1 MGCFM
6 AAKLTKKQVTELLV
20 EAENIYAALA
30 GYKELYAR
38 LDEITASLV
47 GQDLEGSNWSLID
60 NFETKMVVFKPV
72 GVRRWELKRKVA

>member
-1 MGCFM
+1 M
-6 AAKLTKKQVTELLV
+6 ANKLTKKQVNELLV

-30 GYKELYAR
+30 DYKALYAR

-72 GVRRWELKRKVA
+72 GVRRWELKKKVA